1 MVAIGIAPAVIDV
14 SVVVPVYNKG
24 QYLSEL
30 IDSLRA
36 QTSDSFEVWLVDDG
50 STDGSQ
56 RLCDEATAADP
67 RFHVIH
73 QANSG
78 WPGRPRNT
86 GIEASTGRY
95 LFFADAD
102 DWCEPTLLAD
112 VVGFADTHHSDVV
125 LPAVLSEGHAYATRE
140 PVLHNA
146 IDVDPREAFL
156 SLTPHKLFRRTYFDG
171 LGLRFTEES
180 VPLED
185 GRLVARAYVGGGRIS
200 RFGDRLG
207 YHYMGREG
215 TNISYGPR
223 DPAAHGRSVAD
234 IMRSARKMPEF
245 ANEIVVDL
253 YRRKLLR
260 YLGPRHLP
268 HMAPERR
275 AGYVAAAASIAQQF
289 IPAQLESTL
298 APWPRLASRT
308 VRLRSPEISAALA
321 QARAEGLVPAERA
334 NGHWFIGPVAADD
347 IVVVRPK
354 AHKVIDR
361 GVRVVTKP
369 DWLRVSAPRLEY
381 HIDGRVLGA
390 DEDMRPQGRLGGE
403 AAAFACWDDL
413 EVPVAYDGEPA
424 VINRIQYRAGEDG
437 QLLVSG
443 V

>member
-1 MVAIGIAPAVIDV
+1 MIDV
-14 SVVVPVYNKG
+14 SVIVPVFNKG
-24 QYLSEL
+24 PYLPEL
-30 IDSLRA
+30 IDSLRR
-36 QTSDSFEVWLVDDG
+36 QTSGSFDVWLIDDG

-56 RLCDEATAADP
+56 HLCDQAIAADP

-73 QANSG
+73 QENSG
-78 WPGRPRNT
+78 WPGRPRNV

-112 VVGFADTHHSDVV
+112 VVEFADTHHSDVV
-125 LPAVLSEGHAYATRE
+125 LPAVLSEGHAYTTRE

-146 IDVDPREAFL
+146 IVVDPREAFQ

-200 RFGDRLG
+200 RFGNRLG

-223 DPAAHGRSVAD
+223 DPSAHGRSVAD
-234 IMRSARKMPEF
+234 IMGSARRVPEY
-245 ANEIVVDL
+245 ADEIIVDL

-268 HMAPERR
+268 QMVDERQ
-275 AGYVAAAASIAQQF
+275 AAYIEAAASVAEQF
-289 IPAQLESTL
+289 IPAELESAL

-334 NGHWFIGPVAADD
+334 NGHWFIGPVPADD
-347 IVVVRPK
+347 IVVVRPRVQ
-354 AHKVIDR
+354 KVLTR
-361 GVRVVTKP
+361 GVRVVAKP
-369 DWLRVSAPRLEY
+369 DWIRISAPRLEY
-381 HIDGRVLGA
+381 HIDGRVVGA
-390 DEDMRPQGRLGGE
+390 DEDLRPQGRLGGE
-403 AAAFACWDDL
+403 AKAFACWDDF
-413 EVPVAYDGEPA
+413 EVPVAYEGEPT
-424 VINRIQYRAGEDG
+424 VVNRLQYRAGEDG
-437 QLLVSG
+437 QLMVSG

>member
-1 MVAIGIAPAVIDV
+1 VIDV
-14 SVVVPVYNKG
+14 SVIVPVYNKG
-24 QYLSEL
+24 PYLPEL
-30 IDSLRA
+30 IDSLRR
-36 QTSDSFEVWLVDDG
+36 QTSDSFDVWLIDDG

-56 RLCDEATAADP
+56 HLCDRVAETDH

-73 QANSG
+73 QPNSG
-78 WPGRPRNT
+78 WPGRPRNV
-86 GIEASTGRY
+86 GIDASSGRY

-112 VVGFADTHHSDVV
+112 VVGFADAHNSDVV
-125 LPAVLSEGHAYATRE
+125 LPAVLAEGHAYTTRE
-140 PVLHNA
+140 PVMYDA
-146 IDVDPREAFL
+146 IEVDPREAFQ
-156 SLTPHKLFRRTYFDG
+156 SLTPHKLFRRTYFEA

-200 RFGDRLG
+200 RFGQRLG

-234 IMRSARKMPEF
+234 IMSSARKVPHV
-245 ANEIVVDL
+245 ADEIVLDL

-268 HMAPERR
+268 LMSPERQS
-275 AGYVAAAASIAQQF
+275 AYVQAAATVAEQF
-289 IPAQLESTL
+289 VPAELESALT
-298 APWPRLASRT
+298 PWPRLASRT

-334 NGHWFIGPVAADD
+334 NGHWFIGPVNADD
-347 IVVVRPK
+347 IVVVRPR
-354 AHKVIDR
+354 AHKVVTR
-361 GVRVVTKP
+361 GVRVVARP
-369 DWLRVSAPRLEY
+369 EWIRISAPRLEY
-381 HIDGRVLGA
+381 HIDDRVVGA
-390 DEDMRPQGRLGGE
+390 DDDLRPQGRLGGQ

-413 EVPVAYDGEPA
+413 EVPITYEGEPT
-424 VINRIQYRAGEDG
+424 VVNRLEFRADEKG
-437 QLLVSG
+437 QLTVSG